1 MIAPILLL
9 AMLAACQGTRDAYS
23 AAAGD
28 PETTAKVVS
37 EHYIAIIHE
46 LNTMKASGQLAG
58 AQLAQAQQLVSAAK
72 PVIDQLAIASS
83 NFQALKNAKTEAE
96 LNGALNN
103 ATIAVSNL
111 IDLLRGIRPAA

>member
-9 AMLAACQGTRDAYS
+9 MMLAACQGTRDAYS
-23 AAAGD
+23 AAVGPD
-28 PETTAKVVS
+28 QTAKVVA

-58 AQLAQAQQLVSAAK
+58 AQLVAAQQLVTAAK

-83 NFQALKNAKTEAE
+83 NFEALQNAKTEAE
-96 LNGALNN
+96 LKGALNN